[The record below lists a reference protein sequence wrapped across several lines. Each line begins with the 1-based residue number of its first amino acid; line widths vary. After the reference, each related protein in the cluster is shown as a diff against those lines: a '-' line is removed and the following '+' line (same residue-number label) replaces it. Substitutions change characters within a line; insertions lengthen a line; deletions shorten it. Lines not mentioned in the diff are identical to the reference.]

1 MQTNKCSTGR
11 GGETGWRK
19 MMKTDRPKQTQDEE
33 RKKQTGIEMVWGWW
47 RGRRDDRDTHS
58 QRGMGKS
65 KTLSSSDCSLM
76 AAVLKGRL
84 PVCDGIHAS
93 LCISPPPPDSSVASP
108 SLTALSS
115 SQTHYFDKSFLHLF
129 SSFSSLHPSPHLS
142 PLSVSAITTSTL
154 FTSLI
159 CCLNL
164 LSFPPL
170 FRTVNVNKQGVSSRN
185 WILVGWFA
193 RFLPTV
199 LVY

>member
-1 MQTNKCSTGR
+1 MLHWERGWDRLKENDEDRQTKTD
-11 GGETGWRK
+11 TGWGEEEANRHRDGVRLMKRK
-19 MMKTDRPKQTQDEE
+19 TRWQ
-33 RKKQTGIEMVWGWW
+33 G
-47 RGRRDDRDTHS
+47 HS

-76 AAVLKGRL
+76 AAVLKGSL